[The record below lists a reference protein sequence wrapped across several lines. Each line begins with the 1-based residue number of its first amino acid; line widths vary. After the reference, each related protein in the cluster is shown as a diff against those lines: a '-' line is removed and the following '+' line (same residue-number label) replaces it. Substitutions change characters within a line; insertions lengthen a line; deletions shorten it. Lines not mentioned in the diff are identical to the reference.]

1 MLTTEY
7 LDRYSL
13 PAPVFATVPHASR
26 SERYA
31 HIPTIRIVDHMKEL
45 GFGVVQAQAA
55 KTKMPREGAIS
66 KAGFQPH
73 ILRFRHEDAKP
84 VLDGTVF
91 DILLRNAHDGTKA
104 IDLFGGAFR
113 FVCANGLVTYSQ
125 DCGKASIGHRGGN
138 ENLWDRIVESVK
150 QVQASTSVAER
161 SIDGWTRKHLSF
173 QQQID
178 FATAALQLRY
188 PDNNAPITP
197 WQLLNVRREQD
208 DHGDA
213 WSTFNRVQENITQG
227 GYKGTATGKMRTI
240 RRIRGADADLR
251 LNAGLWGLA
260 EKAFA

>member
-13 PAPVFATVPHASR
+13 PAPVFASVPHASR

-31 HIPTIRIVDHMKEL
+31 HIPTIQIVDHMKEL

-138 ENLWDRIVESVK
+138 LWDRIVESVK

-161 SIDGWTRKHLSF
+161 SIDGWTRKHLTF

-188 PDNNAPITP
+188 PDGNAPITP
-197 WQLLNVRREQD
+197 WQLLNVRRQED
-208 DHGDA
+208 DKGDA

-251 LNAGLWGLA
+251 LNAGLWTLA

>member
-1 MLTTEY
+1 MMNTEFLT
-7 LDRYSL
+7 RYDL

-31 HIPTIRIVDHMKEL
+31 HIPTIQIVDHMAEL

-55 KTKMPREGAIS
+55 NTKRPREGAIS

-73 ILRFRHEDAKP
+73 ILRFRHVDAKP
-84 VLDGTVF
+84 VIDGTVF

-113 FVCANGLVTYSQ
+113 FVCANGMVTYSQ

-138 ENLWDRIVESVK
+138 LWDRITKAVSEI
-150 QVQASTSVAER
+150 QHTTTIAER
-161 SIDGWTRKHLSF
+161 SIDGWTRKHLTF

-188 PDNNAPITP
+188 PNNDAPITP
-197 WQLLNVRREQD
+197 WQLLNVRRPED
-208 DHGDA
+208 DKGDA

-227 GYKGTATGKMRTI
+227 GYKGTAQGKMRTI
-240 RRIRGADADLR
+240 RKIRGADSDLR